1 MGGAHRAG
9 GRPRARLTG
18 GARAP
23 APVVWTDESRRGRSG
38 AVGGALAQPVALD
51 LAGGGARQRGYELV
65 LARVLVR
72 RDGLLGEGLE
82 FGGLGRAGLGAVP
95 EHDVGLDDRAAL
107 GIGGG
112 DHAGL
117 HHVGVPEQRL
127 FHLGPGDVVAG
138 RDDHVV
144 TAGLVPV

>member
-1 MGGAHRAG
+1 
-9 GRPRARLTG
+9 
-18 GARAP
+18 
-23 APVVWTDESRRGRSG
+23 
-38 AVGGALAQPVALD
+38 
-51 LAGGGARQRGYELV
+51 
-65 LARVLVR
+65 
-72 RDGLLGEGLE
+72 

-107 GIGGG
+107 RVGRG

-127 FHLGPGDVVAG
+127 LHLGPGDVVPG

-144 TAGLVPV
+144 AARLVPVVTVGVPEVGVAGQVPPVPHVGALALVGEVPAA